1 MKNGTIEF
9 RIPGK
14 ITKRRKT
21 IIMTFSQSIKEELS
35 RISNLTNKE
44 CVKAELIGYLITN
57 NVNIKNKKIKFATE
71 SQYNINRFSKLLSN
85 VNINKYKIDIQGKIF
100 YVEIDEKIDF
110 EEIKLIDNKFIVTN
124 KIEQFSNSDLVKKSI
139 IRGCFLGSGSINN
152 PNNTYHLEI
161 IFNSK
166 ENMNYI
172 EYLLKKYEINIKNM
186 KTSLYLKEGEEISK
200 LLACIGANKAVLR
213 FEEIRVIRDMR
224 NNVNRIVNCETAN
237 LNKTVNASL
246 KQVENIKF
254 IKKMNKFHELS
265 ESLQEIANLRLENPD
280 VSLIEL
286 GKLLSNPIGK
296 SGVNYRLKAIN
307 DFADELRKCN

>member
-1 MKNGTIEF
+1 
-9 RIPGK
+9 
-14 ITKRRKT
+14 
-21 IIMTFSQSIKEELS
+21 MTFSQSIKEELS
-35 RISNLTNKE
+35 KISNLANKE

-85 VNINKYKIDIQGKIF
+85 VNINKYKIDIQGKTF
-100 YVEIDEKIDF
+100 YIEIDEKIDF
-110 EEIKLIDNKFIVTN
+110 EEIELIDNKFIVTN
-124 KIEQFSNSDLVKKSI
+124 KIEQFCNSDLLKKSI

-152 PNNTYHLEI
+152 PENKYHLEI

-172 EYLLKKYEINIKNM
+172 EHILKEYEINIKNM
-186 KTSLYLKEGEEISK
+186 NNSLYLKEGEEISK
-200 LLACIGANKAVLR
+200 LLACIGANKAVLK

-237 LNKTVNASL
+237 LNKTINASL

-265 ESLQEIANLRLENPD
+265 ESLQEIANLRLENPE

-307 DFADELRKCN
+307 DFADELRKYN